1 MINYCCS
8 RCDAKTPK
16 IHARKVEIT
25 ELHDGFYSNRRT
37 YVLCTKCAIELED
50 IFIKENQN
58 G

>member
-16 IHARKVEIT
+16 VHARKIEIT
-25 ELHDGFYSNRRT
+25 ELHEGFSSRHT
-37 YVLCTKCAIELED
+37 YVLCAKCAIELED
-50 IFIKENQN
+50 VFIKENQN